1 MHEAA
6 SSAGQQQRET
16 RVVFVW
22 VLGALLAIVVFAIVI
37 NRITGTKA
45 HYLEALQLETGEA
58 ELWRDAEAD
67 FATVPRLGRA
77 AIMSYPR
84 LRRHTVLWT
93 DRRIVVAQK
102 ALGTS
107 KHMITHQIYFA
118 PDAGAQTAAGAPSVD
133 STGAA
138 SRPIVAA
145 AKSFGQV
152 NHKDCARIKPT
163 KPAAQLNLDEALI
176 FTERLPNSSH
186 ACPDTLLLAP
196 LLFSFALVLGPG
208 GIALRVDQRRA
219 ISSGSARCRVIISGR
234 GAAP

>member
-1 MHEAA
+1 
-6 SSAGQQQRET
+6 
-16 RVVFVW
+16 VVFVW
-22 VLGALLAIVVFAIVI
+22 FIGALLAIVVFAIVI

-45 HYLEALQLETGEA
+45 HYLETLQLETGEI

-107 KHMITHQIYFA
+107 KHMITHQICFA
-118 PDAGAQTAAGAPSVD
+118 PDAGAQTAAGAAFGGFYGRGFE
-133 STGAA
+133 T
-138 SRPIVAA
+138 IVAA

-152 NHKDCARIKPT
+152 NHKDCARIRPT
-163 KPAAQLNLDEALI
+163 ESCGAQLNLDEALI
-176 FTERLPNSSH
+176 FTERL
-186 ACPDTLLLAP
+186 AELQ
-196 LLFSFALVLGPG
+196 
-208 GIALRVDQRRA
+208 QRL
-219 ISSGSARCRVIISGR
+219 
-234 GAAP
+234 P